1 MTRVKVLDKFL
12 TLSRLNQM
20 ILLHSRL
27 HLATDPLLL
36 VLKLVT
42 MQSSTTKRESLI
54 KDVEANLIMLSS
66 LSATDLMMVTKLM
79 SLSRT
84 PGVNHGERKDTSELM
99 LTSVEF

>member
-12 TLSRLNQM
+12 MLSRLNQM

-27 HLATDPLLL
+27 HLAMDPLLL

-42 MQSSTTKRESLI
+42 MQSSTTQVESLI

-66 LSATDLMMVTKLM
+66 LLATGLIMVTKLM

-84 PGVNHGERKDTSELM
+84 HGVHHGENQDTSELM
-99 LTSVEF
+99 LTSVAF